1 LTRVS
6 TASGPGE
13 QLGGRIYICDGLV
26 RIPLADGGCPAERV
40 AQNRQITFAQTAIFG
55 RQASSRTDR
64 NGIYSVVLFPGHY
77 RVSIE
82 GCRRYVVQPTVADN
96 LDLRVAKGANDE
108 RGMPSLYWVIDSG
121 GNCYQNPP
129 LGL

>member
-1 LTRVS
+1 MTRVS
-6 TASGPGE
+6 TASGPTNELEGM
-13 QLGGRIYICDGLV
+13 IYICDGLV
-26 RIPLADGGCPAERV
+26 RVPVADGGCPAERV
-40 AQNRQITFAQTAIFG
+40 AQNRRITFTQTGIFG
-55 RQASSRTDR
+55 RQASSRTDKS
-64 NGIYSVVLFPGHY
+64 GTYSVMLLPGHY

-82 GCRRYVVQPTVADN
+82 GCRRYVLQPTVADN
-96 LDLRVAKGANDE
+96 LDLTVARGANDE